1 MKAKFVLIFL
11 FGLHIFL
18 LLNLRFTTWPEMF
31 AYPYLKNEG
40 FLLYKDIIHPYPPLL
55 TLIQS
60 YIYKVFGYD
69 LAVLQ
74 IFSWSWILLSSF
86 FVYLNARLL
95 LKKESLALSTLAIY
109 VLLQPFLDGNMMWF
123 DIAIVLP
130 VSIGTF
136 FALRWVKNIGDRKI
150 NLLAAGVFLALASL
164 IKQTAGIFPLLFL
177 IHMFSNKASFK
188 SYFYFLLA
196 PSFFLA
202 LFLGRLIQEG
212 QLDDF
217 WNWTLFYPL
226 FHWSNFPGYVQMQP
240 STRELITLV
249 WLCMPVVSLVLWKPK
264 LIFEKS
270 FSPPS
275 RNQWGTGP
283 RMKRSVFASADFRP
297 AEARTKILRTLSPWG
312 FNLIFLFSL
321 GGLLAIYPRFS
332 FFHFQP
338 ALIFFVL
345 FYIYTLSQI
354 KKLARVLVCILFF
367 LFLIPYVYKPAF
379 QREWQAEPRFYASQ
393 DKQLASLISQKI
405 DGSQNIYLLG
415 LPAQLYVMTGTVP
428 PKPWTDNFGWYLEI
442 PRVQEEILY
451 RWDQKPPDFIVWR
464 QPSPGNW
471 FDLSTYQPKKIVQWI
486 ENKYTKR
493 EEIQPMIWL
502 WQKKDLW

>member
-1 MKAKFVLIFL
+1 MKFRLIL
-11 FGLHIFL
+11 LLLLGLHAFL
-18 LLNLRFTTWPEMF
+18 LLNLRFTAWPEMF

-86 FVYLNARLL
+86 FIYLNARLL
-95 LKKESLALSTLAIY
+95 LKKESLALSTLAFY
-109 VLLQPFLDGNMMWF
+109 VLLQPFLDGSMMWF
-123 DIAIVLP
+123 DIAIILP
-130 VSIGTF
+130 LNVGTF
-136 FALRWVKNIGDRKI
+136 FALRWVKNVGDMRV
-150 NLLAAGVFLALASL
+150 NLLAAGFFFAGASL

-177 IHMFSNKASFK
+177 IHMFFNKASFK
-188 SYFYFLLA
+188 SYFYLLLA
-196 PSFFLA
+196 PSFFLV

-212 QLDDF
+212 QLADF

-226 FHWSNFPGYVQMQP
+226 LHWSNFPGYVQMQP
-240 STRELITLV
+240 STRELITLI
-249 WLCMPVVSLVLWKPK
+249 WLCLPVISLVLWKPK

-270 FSPPS
+270 FS
-275 RNQWGTGP
+275 
-283 RMKRSVFASADFRP
+283 
-297 AEARTKILRTLSPWG
+297 
-312 FNLIFLFSL
+312 LIFLFSL

-345 FYIYTLSQI
+345 FYIHALSQI
-354 KKLARVLVCILFF
+354 KKFAGILVCILFF

-379 QREWQAEPRFYASQ
+379 QREWHAEPRFYAFQ
-393 DKQLASLISQKI
+393 DKQLASVISQKI

-442 PRVQEEILY
+442 SGVQEEILY

-471 FDLSTYQPKKIVQWI
+471 FDLGTYQPKKIVQWI

-493 EEIQPMIWL
+493 EEAQAGIWL
-502 WQKKDLW
+502 WERREVSSK